1 MKTFAI
7 RKWPLR
13 RYWVP
18 TDYYSYEVTVNGNAH
33 QFNSLMGA
41 VEFIFW
47 FAGEMFT
54 EIDRETEV
62 LR

>member
-1 MKTFAI
+1 MTTFAI
-7 RKWPLR
+7 RTMPLR

-18 TDYYSYEVTVNGNAH
+18 TDYGYEVTVNGNAH
-33 QFNSLMGA
+33 QFTSLTGA

-54 EIDRETEV
+54 EIERRGEA
-62 LR
+62 